1 MEKERAEKAAKIK
14 EQEEIDRLAAL
25 QKANEEEAERLAAEE
40 KATAELA
47 EKTTAE

>member
-1 MEKERAEKAAKIK
+1 VEKERAEKAAKIK